1 LSALGER
8 LAEAKGQ
15 YEAVKALDEALFG
28 EEFVAG

>member
-1 LSALGER
+1 VLGER

-15 YEAVKALDEALFG
+15 YEVVKALDEALFG